1 VFSRSNFNT
10 RKNCAPNRKNFC
22 NCDLE
27 KKMTR
32 IGVDT
37 GGTFTDFVRLDA
49 QGLTVHKLR
58 STPDDPARAI
68 LAGIADLRE
77 TDLAFEVIHG
87 STVATNA
94 LLERKGAR
102 VALVTTKGFED
113 VLAIGR
119 QTRSELYNFL
129 VPGKLPMI
137 EAGLTFGVTER
148 LDCHGN
154 VLEPLQIQ
162 ELEEL
167 TETLHRAKVDCVA
180 VCLLHSYANPL
191 HEQKI
196 ASHLQEA
203 GFAVSASH
211 SVLPEYRE
219 YERWST
225 TVVNAYVTPI
235 MSRYLSALEQGLDT
249 TRLHIMQSN
258 GGSISAATARSSAVR
273 TILSGPAAGAIGAH
287 SVACASGFDQIILF
301 DMGGT
306 STDVSLIDG
315 QLSATN
321 ESTVGDFPV
330 RLPMLDIHSVGA
342 GGGSIAYI
350 DTGGSLRVGPQS
362 AGADPGP
369 ICYGKG
375 TQFTVTDANLLLGR
389 LDPKYFLGGRLRLN
403 IERASEHAS
412 IFADKLGI
420 TPTRL
425 AEGIVQIANAN
436 MERAIRAV
444 SVQRGYDPREF
455 ALLAFGGAGGMHACE
470 IADALEIGTVIIPEH
485 GGVLSALGMLLADV
499 RKDYSQTILKLST
512 AISFSDLQQHLAPLV
527 RQAQVDLAGE
537 GFEAQ
542 NIVIECSLDMRYQG
556 QSYEINVPLTPEFN
570 DEFNNR
576 HLRLYWYSNP
586 SRVTEIVNVRVNAA
600 GITQKPVFPS
610 SPVVGKPLLQPVSK
624 RQTWFEG
631 RWCETAIFHR
641 STLLPGMEGQGPAIV
656 ASGESTAVIP
666 PHYRFRIDGAG
677 ALIATRSGAQD
688 QDRLKDLSSPKHRDS
703 HKDAVNPIEFEIFKN
718 IFISIAEEMGITLRR
733 TGFSPNIKE
742 RLDYSCAIYDEHGQ
756 TIAQGDH
763 MPVHLGAMP
772 LSVEAAIRQVNMEPG
787 DMVILNDPFQGGTH
801 LPDITLVQPI
811 FLDEESTPAFYVANR
826 AHHSD
831 VGGVSPGSMPLAQE
845 IFQEGL
851 ILPPVKLVRRGEI
864 CHDVMAL
871 ILANVRTPIE
881 REGDLSAQ
889 IASNRVAETRLLAL
903 VTQYGLE
910 YVRRYAQAVQDYA
923 ERILRH
929 TISAIPD
936 GEYSFED
943 VMDDDGFSR
952 QNIGIRAAVRIAGD
966 QAEVDFTSTDL
977 QTSGGVNANFAITLS
992 ATLYCFRCLIQEDV
1006 PYNAGIS
1013 RAIRVIAPPGTIV
1026 NALHPAAVAGGNVET
1041 SQRITDVVLG
1051 ALAKALPHIIPA
1063 ASQGTMNNVTLG
1075 GKRPD
1080 DDSPFAYYET
1090 IGGGMGGR
1098 NGMPGLS
1105 GIHTHMSNTRN
1116 TPIEAIEHYLPV
1128 RIRRYALR
1136 QDSGGP
1142 GQYPGGEGILREYE
1156 MLTET
1161 SITLLSE
1168 RRSSHPYGANGGEP
1182 GACGRNEVIHAD
1194 GTVETV
1200 SAKARLELMRG
1211 DRLRIE
1217 TPGGGG
1223 FGPAN
1228 TDKGI

>member
-1 VFSRSNFNT
+1 MIR
-10 RKNCAPNRKNFC
+10 
-22 NCDLE
+22 L
-27 KKMTR
+27 
-32 IGVDT
+32 GVDT
-37 GGTFTDFVRLDA
+37 GGTFTDLVRLDA
-49 QGLTVHKLR
+49 RGLTVHKVR

-68 LAGIADLRE
+68 LSGIGELMGSDPVS
-77 TDLAFEVIHG
+77 EVIHG

-119 QTRSELYNFL
+119 QTRNELYNFQVL
-129 VPGKLPMI
+129 GKRPMI
-137 EAGLTFGVTER
+137 GPGLTFDLAER

-154 VLEPLQIQ
+154 VLEALQTQ
-162 ELEEL
+162 ELEDL
-167 TETLHRAKVDCVA
+167 TEKLHQAKVDCVA

-191 HEQKI
+191 HEQQV
-196 ASHLQEA
+196 ARHLEQA

-225 TVVNAYVTPI
+225 TVVNAYVTPT
-235 MSRYLSALEQGLDT
+235 MSRYLTTLEKGLAG

-258 GGSISAATARSSAVR
+258 GGSISAAQARSSAVR
-273 TILSGPAAGAIGAH
+273 TILSGPAAGAIGAQ
-287 SVACASGFDQIILF
+287 AIARASGFDRVILF

-315 QLSATN
+315 QLGTTN
-321 ESTVGDFPV
+321 ESTIGDFPV

-342 GGGSIAYI
+342 GGGSIAYV
-350 DTGGSLRVGPQS
+350 DSGGSLRVGPRS

-369 ICYGKG
+369 VCYGKG
-375 TQFTVTDANLLLGR
+375 DELTVTDANLLLGR
-389 LDPKYFLGGRLRLN
+389 LDPMYFLGGRMPLDVERTS
-403 IERASEHAS
+403 ERARV
-412 IFADKLGI
+412 FADKLQL

-470 IADALEIGTVIIPEH
+470 IADTLAIGTVIVPEH

-499 RKDYSQTILKLST
+499 RRDYSQTVLRPSNV
-512 AISFSDLQQHLAPLV
+512 ISFSDLQQYLAPLV
-527 RQAQVDLAGE
+527 QQAQADLAGE
-537 GFEAQ
+537 GFGPP
-542 NIVIECSLDMRYQG
+542 NIVIECSLDIRYQG
-556 QSYEINVPLTPEFN
+556 QSYEINVPLTPAFNAEFSRQH
-570 DEFNNR
+570 E
-576 HLRLYWYSNP
+576 RLYGYSNT
-586 SRVTEIVNVRVNAA
+586 SRITEVVNVRVNAA
-600 GITQKPVFPS
+600 GITQKHTFPS
-610 SPVVGKPLLQPVSK
+610 PQAVPKPLPPPVST
-624 RQTWFEG
+624 RSAWFAG
-631 RWCETAIFHR
+631 RPWETAIYHR
-641 STLLPGMEGQGPAIV
+641 KTLLPGMEGQGPAIV
-656 ASGESTAVIP
+656 TSGESTVVIT
-666 PHYRFRIDGAG
+666 PHYRFRIDGVG
-677 ALIATRSGAQD
+677 TLVATRIVAAGKD
-688 QDRLKDLSSPKHRDS
+688 QLAEMSAAERSEPSQKTLD
-703 HKDAVNPIEFEIFKN
+703 PIEFEIFKN
-718 IFISIAEEMGITLRR
+718 IFLSIAEEMGITLCR

-772 LSVEAAIRQVNMEPG
+772 LSVQAAIQHVSMEPG
-787 DMVILNDPFQGGTH
+787 DVVILNDPFQGGTH

-811 FLDEESTPAFYVANR
+811 FLEGEPAPAFYVANR

-831 VGGVSPGSMPLAQE
+831 VGGISAGSMPLAQE
-845 IFQEGL
+845 VFQEGL
-851 ILPPVKLVRRGEI
+851 ILPPIKLVRRGEI
-864 CHDVMAL
+864 CQDVMAL
-871 ILANVRTPIE
+871 ILANVRTPAE

-889 IASNRVAETRLLAL
+889 IASNRVAETRLRGL
-903 VTQYGLE
+903 VARYGLE
-910 YVRRYAQAVQDYA
+910 RVRRYARATQDYA

-952 QNIGIRAAVRIAGD
+952 QRIGIRATVRIKGD
-966 QAEVDFTSTDL
+966 EAEVDFTGTDL
-977 QTSGGVNANFAITLS
+977 QTNGGINANFAITLS
-992 ATLYCFRCLIQEDV
+992 ATLYCFRCLVQQDV
-1006 PYNAGIS
+1006 LYNSGIS
-1013 RAIRVIAPPGTIV
+1013 RPIRVIAPRGMIV
-1026 NALHPAAVAGGNVET
+1026 NAEHPAAVAGGNVET

-1051 ALAKALPHIIPA
+1051 ALAQALPHIIPA

-1075 GKRPD
+1075 GRRPD

-1098 NGMPGLS
+1098 NGLSGLS
-1105 GIHTHMSNTRN
+1105 GVHTHMSNTRN

-1128 RIRRYALR
+1128 RIRRYSLR
-1136 QDSGGP
+1136 QGSGGA
-1142 GQYPGGEGILREYE
+1142 GRYPGGEGILREYE

-1168 RRSSHPYGANGGEP
+1168 RRTSHPYGAQGGES
-1182 GACGRNEVIHAD
+1182 GGCGRNTVLHA
-1194 GTVETV
+1194 GGSVETLP
-1200 SAKARLELMRG
+1200 AKVRLELKPG
-1211 DRLRIE
+1211 DHLRIE

-1223 FGPAN
+1223 FGAAN
-1228 TDKGI
+1228 ADKVAR